1 VRAAMPASAQPRAS
15 STGCRLGMLP
25 LMVVLALAACGGPAP
40 VVAGPLPADV
50 AKLLPA
56 GAEVSAAQQ
65 AAMRG
70 GSEQSWVI
78 LYTLPNPPGSPSG
91 SQRFNA
97 QLSIADRTPGGWR
110 LAKTMGEVG
119 PVGAKLEIATVD
131 KLPAAAVSF
140 GVGANSSGMWLM
152 RADGPSYAV
161 IYDGTGDG
169 ISLQDLNSDGTPEV
183 VRQWSPFCQSHV
195 ASPRLTTVYAF
206 KGDRYV
212 ASTSL
217 FPGAVAKDAA
227 NVNAALTRAADPA
240 TKPAWQP
247 ADKACLHAALALVAG
262 EAGNYPEQQAQ
273 TAQAKQLDPS
283 YDVAGLAKLAAG

>member
-1 VRAAMPASAQPRAS
+1 
-15 STGCRLGMLP
+15 MLP
-25 LMVVLALAACGGPAP
+25 LMAALVGLAGCGGQAA
-40 VVAGPLPADV
+40 VVAGPLPGDV
-50 AKLLPA
+50 AKVLPA
-56 GAEVSAAQQ
+56 GADVSAAQE
-65 AAMRG
+65 ASMRG
-70 GSEQSWVI
+70 GSDESWVI
-78 LYTLPNPPGSPSG
+78 LYTLPNPSGIPSNSP
-91 SQRFNA
+91 RINA
-97 QLSIADRTPGGWR
+97 QLGIADKTPSGWR

-119 PVGAKLEIATVD
+119 PQGAKLQIATVD
-131 KLPAAAVSF
+131 KLPTAAVSF
-140 GVGANSSGMWLM
+140 GIGANSSGMWLM

-161 IYDGTGDG
+161 VYDGTGDDV
-169 ISLQDLNSDGTPEV
+169 SLQDLNSDGTPEV
-183 VRQWSPFCQSHV
+183 VREWSPFCQSLV

-217 FPGAVAKDAA
+217 FPQAVAKDAA
-227 NVNAALTRAADPA
+227 NLNAALTRAANPA
-240 TKPAWQP
+240 TTPAWQP